1 MAQSAGSI
9 DSLSKA
15 MGDLD
20 KSGSAALKGVGQ
32 AFKQMGGSA
41 GAVTDEVRSRVD
53 GAISTFVEFGAT
65 QDQVAKGFKLLGQAS
80 ATGARGIAQTANVMR
95 TLVDETEDAD
105 LALKNVSKAFDLA
118 AATGMKAEDAGR
130 ALGQTLKGETDV
142 LRKFD
147 KQATEAA
154 DAIDKITD
162 PTLRAQAATR
172 ALEAAMKRQNSTLAK
187 ARNQVQAF
195 AAAQP
200 GLTKALKLTGA
211 TAVAS
216 FGAITAGM
224 SASVKSFLEGSAKMR
239 KASAKA
245 EKNFK
250 DLSFQIGGIITR
262 SLGLDK
268 ALENSAGVL
277 GKIGDFVQKHRVGF
291 AKVIKFFAKGAVQIA
306 TVAANIGLGVAM
318 FATFIVEGIQE
329 LVRKGFGVVGDVMAS
344 IGDSINT
351 LNRLA
356 QARGFDTLIDPAIA
370 QNLKDSA
377 RALQDVGSDPVS
389 LPLTEKLVE
398 LQDAANSA
406 SDAVLDALGEEPD
419 AARLSRKGKRG
430 LGRRTDKGAKGTARP
445 LFEQVKLTGARSV
458 SSEEVV
464 SSRLAIT
471 ALIEDIKIADDV
483 TKAYNGS
490 LTEQMRIFSSYPD
503 KVDDAQKAIDLFS
516 GTEGLQGTGQI
527 MTDFVQGAAASMVG
541 ALDQLAMSFMSGN
554 ASLAEFGRG
563 LLASL
568 GDLASKAGQALILLS
583 TGVLNVEAG
592 NFAGALAVGIGLV
605 ALGAAFKTF
614 AAGSQGNRGAGGQT
628 ARALERFGRR
638 LFERDDPGAGRE
650 VIINIDG
657 RQMRGFVLDAVN
669 QGVRARQVPALRR
682 T

>member
-32 AFKQMGGSA
+32 AFRQMGGSA
-41 GAVTDEVRSRVD
+41 GAVTDEVKSRVD

-80 ATGARGIAQTANVMR
+80 ATGARGVAQTANVMR

-162 PTLRAQAATR
+162 PVLRAKAATR
-172 ALEAAMKRQNSTLAK
+172 ALEAAMKRQNSVLAK

-200 GLTKALKLTGA
+200 GLTKSLKLTGA
-211 TAVAS
+211 AAVAS
-216 FGAITAGM
+216 FGAISAGM
-224 SASVKSFLEGSAKMR
+224 TASVKSFLEGSAKMR

-245 EKNFK
+245 QKNFK
-250 DLSFQIGGIITR
+250 DLAFQIGGIITR

-268 ALENSAGVL
+268 ALENSASIL
-277 GKIGDFVQKHRVGF
+277 AKIGDFVEKHRVSF
-291 AKVIKFFAKGAVQIA
+291 AKVIKFFAQGAVQIA
-306 TVAANIGLGVAM
+306 SVAANIGLGIAM

-351 LNRLA
+351 LNKLA
-356 QARGFDTLIDPAIA
+356 QARGFGTLIDPGIA
-370 QNLKDSA
+370 QSLKDSA
-377 RALQDVGSDPVS
+377 DAFQKVGADPVR

-398 LQDAANSA
+398 LQDEAMRAK
-406 SDAVLDALGEEPD
+406 DAVLAALGEEPD

-430 LGRRTDKGAKGTARP
+430 LGRRTEKGAKAATRP
-445 LFEQVKLTGARSV
+445 LFEQVKLTGRRAV
-458 SSEEVV
+458 GAEETAEA
-464 SSRLAIT
+464 RLALTGI
-471 ALIEDIKIADDV
+471 IQDIKGVDEATRV
-483 TKAYNGS
+483 ANAS
-490 LTEQMRIFSSYPD
+490 LNEQMRIFSSYPD
-503 KVDDAQKAIDLFS
+503 KVIEAQQALDLFS
-516 GTEGLQGTGQI
+516 GAEGLQGTGQI
-527 MTDFVQGAAASMVG
+527 MTDFVHGAAASMVG
-541 ALDQLAMSFMSGN
+541 AFDQMAQSMMSGN
-554 ASLAEFGRG
+554 ASLEDFGRG
-563 LLASL
+563 LIASL

-638 LFERDDPGAGRE
+638 LFERDDAGAGRE

-682 T
+682 I